1 MPLAA
6 KMYGRILQRLRND
19 DLFGGCFL
27 TSLQII
33 ERVQWLNGNRADR
46 YAGDYEQ
53 DIHRI

>member
-6 KMYGRILQRLRND
+6 KMYGRLLQRLRND

-46 YAGDYEQ
+46 CAGD
-53 DIHRI
+53 